1 MMDLLLQP
9 MVEVLEGIQAAGGG
23 GGGAGGGAGGGG
35 AGKANS

>member
-1 MMDLLLQP
+1 MMDLLLQS